1 MAARSTVRLVFSTS
15 SSRSMRLATRAGALA
30 IAHQRMLAEHLA
42 DHPFIMQ
49 RLDIGQSHGA
59 RRSGHAFCREV
70 DW

>member
-1 MAARSTVRLVFSTS
+1 
-15 SSRSMRLATRAGALA
+15 MRLATRAGALA